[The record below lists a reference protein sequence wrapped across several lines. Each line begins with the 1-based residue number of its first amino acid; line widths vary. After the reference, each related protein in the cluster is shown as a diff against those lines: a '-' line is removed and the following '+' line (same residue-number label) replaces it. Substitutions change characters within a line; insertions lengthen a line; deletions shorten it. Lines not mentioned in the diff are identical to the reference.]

1 MIVLG
6 DLMPPGFVTPDPPLP
21 MPKRVRSQSHTD
33 YEGAMS
39 QWALA
44 ANGPRGGNAYTQFGD
59 AGGDV
64 KVWLDR
70 ATGGALSSADTKLEQ
85 AKWLLITAAAMSTF
99 AVILQL
105 RR

>member
-1 MIVLG
+1 MIVMG
-6 DLMPPGFVTPDPPLP
+6 DIAPQGFMSGSTLP
-21 MPKRVRSQSHTD
+21 TPKRVRSKSHTD

-39 QWALA
+39 QWTLA
-44 ANGPRGGNAYTQFGD
+44 ARGPRGGNAYTQFGD

-64 KVWLDR
+64 KTWLDT

-85 AKWLLITAAAMSTF
+85 AKWLLITAATMSTLG
-99 AVILQL
+99 VILQL